1 MLFLETVSDDIG
13 QNRFAI
19 IQGTIKKD
27 PHNQSIIYFTE
38 ISHQGHWFSR
48 WFPGTYVVRRK
59 PFSLEVLAA
68 VKASTCGFNLKT
80 LRLPRKI
87 KEEIKKFQD
96 LNELIKS
103 FYAPPAPGPLSLY
116 TLWLELELELPTV
129 CLGILISISINMY
142 LISILLP

>member
-1 MLFLETVSDDIG
+1 M
-13 QNRFAI
+13 
-19 IQGTIKKD
+19 KK
-27 PHNQSIIYFTE
+27 N
-38 ISHQGHWFSR
+38 
-48 WFPGTYVVRRK
+48 

-68 VKASTCGFNLKT
+68 VKAASCDFNLET
-80 LRLPRKI
+80 LRLPRMI

-129 CLGILISISINMY
+129 CLGILISISIKMY
-142 LISILLP
+142 LLSILLP